1 MALTVTQKGRDN
13 VIGTRKMIVLDITFD
28 GSYPTGGEPLDLTDY
43 VGTIESVM
51 IEQNGGFQ
59 FVYDRTNKKVKVYSQ
74 QLDVIIAD
82 DDPSASNTNKL
93 IELAGTTANRATE
106 VANATDLAT
115 VSTTIVLTG
124 TRS

>member
-28 GSYPTGGEPLDLTDY
+28 DSYPTGGEALDLTTY

-51 IEQNGGFQ
+51 IEQKGGYQ
-59 FVYDRTNKKVKVYSQ
+59 FEYDRTNKKVKVFNTIM
-74 QLDVIIAD
+74 DVVD
-82 DDPSASNTNKL
+82 SNLVGNANDLGT
-93 IELAGTTANRATE
+93 ELTANRATE
-106 VANATDLAT
+106 VPNTEDLST
-115 VSTTIVLTG
+115 VSTTLVVTG